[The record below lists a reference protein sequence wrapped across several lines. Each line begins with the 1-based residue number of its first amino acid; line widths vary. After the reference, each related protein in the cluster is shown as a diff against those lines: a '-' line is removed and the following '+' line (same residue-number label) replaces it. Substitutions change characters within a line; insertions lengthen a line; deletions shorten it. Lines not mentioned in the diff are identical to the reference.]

1 MRLSEELI
9 DNTHGRIFV
18 RNIRPFMAVPEDDD
32 DSHVGL
38 LASDGSVPSGLGI
51 HLTPTK

>member
-1 MRLSEELI
+1 M
-9 DNTHGRIFV
+9 G
-18 RNIRPFMAVPEDDD
+18 VPEDDD

-51 HLTPTK
+51 HLTPTKKGEEHMERQPHN